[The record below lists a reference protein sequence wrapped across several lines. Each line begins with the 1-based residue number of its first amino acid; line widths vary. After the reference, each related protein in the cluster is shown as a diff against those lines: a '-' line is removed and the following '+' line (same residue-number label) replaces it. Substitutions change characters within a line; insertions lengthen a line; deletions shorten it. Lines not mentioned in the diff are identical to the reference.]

1 MARSTATRIRL
12 LTVVVVT
19 AMAVSV
25 VAGVSAS
32 AATPPGVSMKGTGP
46 QPSGLG
52 LFSKAALAQEQCSK
66 NGRMWFSTEGT
77 GPYCVNPW
85 PKGKSNGGATA
96 PGVTATEVKVV
107 VYYSDSPQA
116 ATFPQ
121 SVDDTQAAY
130 QYASD
135 TFHTYQLWGRK
146 PVYEMVQLSGADE
159 TAQRAD
165 ALKVIAM
172 KPFMVMDIS
181 DPSKG
186 APIFATTVANAK
198 ILVASSSTTPEA
210 GAKQSPYRW
219 NYGQDQTAS
228 VPLTAAFAGRSL
240 SGKTASFAGDKAL
253 TSKKRVFGAIYPQN
267 LVDIAAFEKQLKE
280 NGGALAKA
288 VAFDPADPTKTTEA
302 LPTLVLQLKDAG
314 VTSVIAFADPATF
327 APMLKAAAN
336 QQYSPEW
343 IITGFGYTDFDV
355 FGRGFDQEQ
364 MKHTFGIGSLSP
376 FSAPEPG
383 GVTERSLGAFNWYWG
398 DTTTKTNDGG
408 FVNPFVYNAL
418 HYAGPKLTAANV
430 KKGLFAAPVLTNGTA
445 GNSSGYGNTVG
456 MPYPEYALFGFDSAL
471 IWWNPTESGP
481 GNAVGIPGT
490 GKFMYLSDG
499 ARFGYTS
506 FPKSE
511 PKFFDTN
518 ASVALVPLAS
528 KFPGDVIPPKTPCTG
543 CPSAGG
549 PGSS

>member
-1 MARSTATRIRL
+1 MAPLKANRIRL
-12 LTVVVVT
+12 LTAAVITAVV
-19 AMAVSV
+19 MSVS
-25 VAGVSAS
+25 AAS
-32 AATPPGVSMKGTGP
+32 AAPPAGVSMKGTGP

-52 LFSKAALAQEQCSK
+52 LFSKAALAQEHCSK

-85 PKGKSNGGATA
+85 PAGKKNGGATA

-107 VYYSDSPQA
+107 VYYSNSPQA

-121 SVDDTQAAY
+121 QVEDTQAAY

-146 PVYEMVQLSGADE
+146 PVYEMVQLSGTDE

-181 DPSKG
+181 DPSNG
-186 APIFATTVANAK
+186 APIFTTTVANAK

-210 GAKQSPYRW
+210 GARQSPYRW
-219 NYGQDQTAS
+219 NYGGDQTAS
-228 VPLTAAFAGRSL
+228 VPLAAAFAGRSL
-240 SGKTASFAGDKAL
+240 SGEKASFAGDKAL

-267 LVDIAAFEKQLKE
+267 IVDIAAFEKQLKD
-280 NGGALAKA
+280 NGGTSLAKA

-314 VTSVIAFADPATF
+314 VTSVIVFADPATF
-327 APMLKAAAN
+327 APMLKAATN

-355 FGRGFDQEQ
+355 FARGFDQEQ
-364 MKHTFGIGSLSP
+364 MKHAFGIGSLTPWSEP
-376 FSAPEPG
+376 GPG
-383 GVTERSLGAFNWYWG
+383 GVTEMSLGAFNWYWG

-408 FVNPFVYNAL
+408 FVNPFVYSAL
-418 HYAGPKLTAANV
+418 HYAGPTLTAANV
-430 KKGLFAAPVLTNGTA
+430 KKGLFASPSSRMGRRESPPATA
-445 GNSSGYGNTVG
+445 TSRACRTPSTRCSGSTV
-456 MPYPEYALFGFDSAL
+456 
-471 IWWNPTESGP
+471 
-481 GNAVGIPGT
+481 
-490 GKFMYLSDG
+490 
-499 ARFGYTS
+499 R
-506 FPKSE
+506 
-511 PKFFDTN
+511 
-518 ASVALVPLAS
+518 
-528 KFPGDVIPPKTPCTG
+528 
-543 CPSAGG
+543 
-549 PGSS
+549 